1 MLGIKQRAKTL
12 AKPHPSLTSDPV
24 RPDADV
30 SQHASVTSRATISR
44 WSAIR
49 EPKAAKS
56 FRAAGDRIVRQ
67 ESAMPSIASRLL
79 TPPIVARRQ
88 IASDAEEWSIRLAA
102 LATLGQYD
110 GLTFLVDGT
119 ARSRYTY
126 NVVDDPVGDVATRSA
141 IEETR
146 RSGATIQTRT
156 AIRLANDRVAD
167 TAMVAPLVATD
178 TVSGVLI
185 ALRVGRSFAAADA
198 LTASGVSELLSLDLA
213 RETAALRDAVHR
225 RQAFALYELARLVL
239 FGERLSE
246 TLQDVTALLTSS
258 LDHDLAQIWLFGSAG
273 ALELIAARPHENLR
287 FEQMLPSEH
296 DALAHALHQQRLVR
310 IGQGALRPWVSAEI
324 RELIVVPLADRARS
338 VGALVLGRAQN
349 RYENSDEE
357 LASVLGRFIGRL
369 IARAAAVDH
378 NAPRRESAEAD
389 ALREWQEEPQLAG
402 S

>member
-1 MLGIKQRAKTL
+1 MLMTPSTRRSHL
-12 AKPHPSLTSDPV
+12 A
-24 RPDADV
+24 
-30 SQHASVTSRATISR
+30 ATNSR

-49 EPKAAKS
+49 EPRAAKS

-67 ESAMPSIASRLL
+67 ESAMPSIVSRLL

-88 IASDAEEWSIRLAA
+88 IASEAEEWSIRLAA

-119 ARSRYTY
+119 ARSRYAY
-126 NVVDDPVGDVATRSA
+126 NIADEPVDDVATRSA

-146 RSGATIQTRT
+146 RSGATIQKRT

-198 LTASGVSELLSLDLA
+198 LTASGVSELLSLELA
-213 RETAALRDAVHR
+213 RETAALRDAAHR
-225 RQAFALYELARLVL
+225 RQAFALYELARLAL
-239 FGERLSE
+239 FGEHLLE
-246 TLQDVTALLTSS
+246 TLQDVTALLTSA
-258 LDHDLAQIWLFGSAG
+258 LDHDLAQIWLYGPDG
-273 ALELIAARPHENLR
+273 ALELSAAKPHENHR
-287 FEQMLPSEH
+287 FEQMRPSEH

-310 IGQGALRPWVSAEI
+310 IGQGALRPWVPADT
-324 RELIVVPLADRARS
+324 RELIVVPLAARARS
-338 VGALVLGRAQN
+338 AGALVLGRARD
-349 RYENSDEE
+349 RYEESDEE
-357 LASVLGRFIGRL
+357 LASVLGRFIARL
-369 IARAAAVDH
+369 VARAASVD
-378 NAPRRESAEAD
+378 REAERAD
-389 ALREWQEEPQLAG
+389 PDVEREWVDEPQLTG

>member
-1 MLGIKQRAKTL
+1 
-12 AKPHPSLTSDPV
+12 
-24 RPDADV
+24 
-30 SQHASVTSRATISR
+30 
-44 WSAIR
+44 
-49 EPKAAKS
+49 
-56 FRAAGDRIVRQ
+56 
-67 ESAMPSIASRLL
+67 MPSIASRLL

-239 FGERLSE
+239 FGERLAE

-357 LASVLGRFIGRL
+357 LAGVLGRFIGRL

>member
-1 MLGIKQRAKTL
+1 
-12 AKPHPSLTSDPV
+12 
-24 RPDADV
+24 
-30 SQHASVTSRATISR
+30 
-44 WSAIR
+44 
-49 EPKAAKS
+49 
-56 FRAAGDRIVRQ
+56 
-67 ESAMPSIASRLL
+67 MPSIASRLL

-273 ALELIAARPHENLR
+273 VLELIAGRPHENLR

-357 LASVLGRFIGRL
+357 LAGVLGRFIGRL

>member
-1 MLGIKQRAKTL
+1 
-12 AKPHPSLTSDPV
+12 
-24 RPDADV
+24 
-30 SQHASVTSRATISR
+30 
-44 WSAIR
+44 
-49 EPKAAKS
+49 
-56 FRAAGDRIVRQ
+56 
-67 ESAMPSIASRLL
+67 
-79 TPPIVARRQ
+79 
-88 IASDAEEWSIRLAA
+88 
-102 LATLGQYD
+102 
-110 GLTFLVDGT
+110 
-119 ARSRYTY
+119 
-126 NVVDDPVGDVATRSA
+126 
-141 IEETR
+141 
-146 RSGATIQTRT
+146 
-156 AIRLANDRVAD
+156 
-167 TAMVAPLVATD
+167 MVAPLVATD

-246 TLQDVTALLTSS
+246 TLHDVTALLTSS

-296 DALAHALHQQRLVR
+296 DALAHALHQRRLVR

-389 ALREWQEEPQLAG
+389 ALREWQEAPQLAG